1 MSEIVTSRFEQHVSI
16 GLQSLIVML
25 VGWLVFTTNL
35 LQVEVAKL
43 RTEQTTS
50 SQEIIVLR
58 QSSTDRYSATQAS
71 AELSLIRETLTRL
84 DKRVDALER

>member
-1 MSEIVTSRFEQHVSI
+1 MSENVASKFEQHVSI

-50 SQEIIVLR
+50 SQEITLLR
-58 QSSTDRYSATQAS
+58 QSSMDRYSATQAS
-71 AELSLIRETLTRL
+71 AELSLIRESLIRL
-84 DKRVDALER
+84 DRRVEALER

>member
-50 SQEIIVLR
+50 SQEIILLR